1 MGAWPA
7 LGDGW
12 TIKMKLTIERTDL
25 LNALSH
31 VQNVVERRNTIP
43 ILSNVLMEADGNAL
57 KLTATDLDIE
67 AIDSADAK
75 VSVAG
80 AITAPAGIL
89 FDVIRKLPAG
99 AEVELETQPDNQRL
113 ILKAGRSRFEL
124 PTLPAGDFQ
133 TMAPDKGATQFS
145 IDAKDFARLIDKTR
159 FAISTE
165 ETRYYLNGVYLH
177 GAKDDNDK
185 PVLRTVATDGHR
197 LALAEIAAPKGA
209 ETLEGVIVPR
219 KAVAEARR
227 LIDGADDDIEI
238 TVSDAKIVIKAGRAV
253 LTSKLIDGSFPDY
266 ARVIPKGNDRK
277 LVIDNKSFEAA
288 VDRVATVS
296 AERSRSVKM
305 SMDEG
310 RLTLAVNHAET
321 GAGNE
326 ELEADYTSE
335 AMEIGFN
342 AKYLLDIA
350 GQIEAD
356 TCEFMFS
363 DPASPAL
370 VLDPADDSAR
380 YVLMPL
386 RV

>member
-1 MGAWPA
+1 
-7 LGDGW
+7 
-12 TIKMKLTIERTDL
+12 MKLTIERSDL

-43 ILSNVLMEADGNAL
+43 ILSNVLLQAAKGEL

-67 AIDSADAK
+67 AVDSADAK
-75 VSVAG
+75 VSHEG
-80 AITAPAGIL
+80 AVTAPAGTL

-99 AEVELETQPDNQRL
+99 AEVELETQADNQRL
-113 ILKAGRSRFEL
+113 TIRAGRSHFEL
-124 PTLPAGDFQ
+124 PTLPASDFQ
-133 TMAPDKGATQFS
+133 TMSGDDGATAFS
-145 IDAKDFARLIDKTR
+145 VDAKDFARLIDKTR

-177 GAKDDNDK
+177 GAKNDDGEA
-185 PVLRTVATDGHR
+185 VLRTVATDGHR
-197 LALAEIAAPKGA
+197 LALAEIPAPKGA
-209 ETLEGVIVPR
+209 ENLEGVIVPR

-227 LIDGADDDIEI
+227 LIDATDGDIDIE
-238 TVSDAKIVIKAGRAV
+238 VSDTKIVVRAGRAV

-266 ARVIPKGNDRK
+266 ARVIPKGNDKK
-277 LVIDNKSFEAA
+277 LVVDNKSFEAA
-288 VDRVATVS
+288 VDRVSTVS
-296 AERSRSVKM
+296 AERSRSVKL
-305 SMDEG
+305 SLSEG
-310 RLTLAVNHAET
+310 KLTLAVNHAET
-321 GAGNE
+321 GAGTE
-326 ELEADYTSE
+326 EIEAEYSSD

-356 TCEFMFS
+356 TAEFMFN

-370 VLDPADDSAR
+370 VLDPSDDSAR